1 MSAQCIDCV
10 AEGITT
16 RRPITHGGPR
26 SPLCTTHHR
35 ARRKAVSARSH
46 ALRTEKTYGIS
57 ADDYWALYEA
67 QGGKCAVCQR
77 ATGAT
82 RRLAVDHE
90 HGRPGCEHPPD
101 VGCRNC
107 IRGCLCSTCNVIVV
121 GRYDIHAL
129 ARAIQYLV
137 DPPAQKV
144 LNPHHE
150 ETHRATG

>member
-90 HGRPGCEHPPD
+90 HGRPGCDHPPD

-107 IRGCLCSTCNVIVV
+107 IRGLCDSQCNQILL
-121 GRYDIHAL
+121 GRYSMEDL
-129 ARAIQYLV
+129 ARAIRYLA

-144 LNPHHE
+144 LNPRHE
-150 ETHRATG
+150 EADDTTA